1 MNGGVLLI
9 PFLAV
14 RFLLPSAFDSA
25 ALRRAAYF
33 APMQGSERLAYGVY
47 QISNTGIF
55 LYLFFLK
62 ISAALSWPFC
72 AGAACYGI
80 GLCLLSAS
88 LVAFSRPDCGKMKET
103 GLYRLSRNPMYV
115 AYFICFLGMALLTR
129 SVLFLGL
136 VAVFQI
142 SAHWVILA
150 EERWCLEQFG
160 ERYRRYMGKVRRYI

>member
-14 RFLLPSAFDSA
+14 RFLLPPAFDSA

-33 APMQGSERLAYGVY
+33 APMQGAERLAYGVY

-129 SVLFLGL
+129 SVLLFSGEPAFRRSLACFPEIFRIPL
-136 VAVFQI
+136 AAI
-142 SAHWVILA
+142 TSRSLSWVLSD
-150 EERWCLEQFG
+150 R
-160 ERYRRYMGKVRRYI
+160 